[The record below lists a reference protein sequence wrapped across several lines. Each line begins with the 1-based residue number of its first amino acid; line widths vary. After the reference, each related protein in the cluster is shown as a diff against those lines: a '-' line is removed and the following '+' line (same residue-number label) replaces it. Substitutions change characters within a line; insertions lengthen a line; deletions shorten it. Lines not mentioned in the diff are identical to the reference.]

1 MYSHNTFH
9 VLAKL
14 KKKNE
19 DWHIVIKLFFFFF
32 PQMTTKPVM
41 KMHNKTFSSGGIEIS
56 D

>member
-19 DWHIVIKLFFFFF
+19 DWHIVIKLFFFLS
-32 PQMTTKPVM
+32 P
-41 KMHNKTFSSGGIEIS
+41 NDYKTCDENAQ
-56 D
+56 